1 MSPAAARLRAAVTSH
16 QGLGPFSAFLQEPS
30 VMRFASRVLILVL
43 TLLAGSRARA
53 QVDRGDAAGN
63 PPRAGS
69 RSIAAADD
77 AELERSARLE
87 TILRVA
93 LDRNRDVAENRARA
107 AAAEARSQAASRLPD
122 LEVKYEQWGV
132 PLARPYALN
141 EAQTLMLGVRQTFP
155 AWGTLDARG
164 RAASEDAGRAE
175 DSSRARRQ
183 EIAAQVRRTY
193 ATYYKADQE
202 LRLHLEHVGLTS
214 RVVELARLNQ
224 RTGHGSL
231 QDVLRLELE
240 LTRLHTDVARIERE
254 QRSSHALLNALMDR
268 PPDAPL
274 GPPEDLSVVP
284 SAEIAILEKG
294 LDANRPEIG
303 AAARSIRRSEALL
316 DEARHSARY
325 PNVMVGLDYWYMPTF
340 PSDMR
345 HAYGAMVGINL
356 PWLSD
361 RHRDEERE
369 AEQTVQAERHAF
381 ESTKNAVRYE
391 LHDAAARLESARQS
405 FTVIDQELL
414 VQARRSL
421 EATQS
426 AYAAG
431 QGDAVGL
438 LDALRSYLQV
448 RIERVRALAELASSQ
463 ADLERAA
470 GTLAVEGAT
479 K

>member
-1 MSPAAARLRAAVTSH
+1 
-16 QGLGPFSAFLQEPS
+16 
-30 VMRFASRVLILVL
+30 MRFAGLPSIVCL
-43 TLLAGSRARA
+43 TWLFGARALA
-53 QVDRGDAAGN
+53 QVDRDDSAGAL
-63 PPRAGS
+63 PSQRGRGS
-69 RSIAAADD
+69 LAVADD
-77 AELERSARLE
+77 AELGRSARLE

-93 LDRNRDVAENRARA
+93 LDRSLDIAENKARA
-107 AAAEARSQAASRLPD
+107 EAAEARSQAASRLPD
-122 LEVKYEQWGV
+122 LEAKYEQWGV
-132 PLARPYALN
+132 PLSRPYALDQ
-141 EAQTLMLGVRQTFP
+141 AQTLMIGVRQTFP

-164 RAASEDAGRAE
+164 RAAAEDAGRAT
-175 DSSRARRQ
+175 DASRARRQ
-183 EIAAQVRRTY
+183 EVAAQVRRTY
-193 ATYYKADQE
+193 ATYYKAHHE

-214 RVVELARLNQ
+214 RVLELAHLNQ

-268 PPDAPL
+268 PPEAPL
-274 GPPEDLSVVP
+274 GPPEDVSVV
-284 SAEIAILEKG
+284 SSSEIATLEKS

-303 AAARSIRRSEALL
+303 AAARAVRRSAAVL
-316 DEARHSARY
+316 DEARHAARF

-356 PWLSD
+356 PWLSG

-369 AEQTVQAERHAF
+369 AEQTVQAEQHALQ
-381 ESTKNAVRYE
+381 STKNAVRYE
-391 LHDAAARLESARQS
+391 LHDAAARLEAARQS
-405 FTVIDQELL
+405 FTIIDQELL
-414 VQARRSL
+414 AQARRSL
-421 EATQS
+421 EATQ
-426 AYAAG
+426 AEYAAG
-431 QGDAVGL
+431 HGDAVGL
-438 LDALRSYLQV
+438 LEALRSYLQV

-470 GTLAVEGAT
+470 GTLAVEGVA